1 MDEQEWS
8 ADFGKITAMYGH
20 TVASKAIKQD
30 EDIQSQ
36 QWEGSAMK
44 KEHASVPDTLA
55 QLFMNISTY
64 PKSLMFT
71 INQEK
76 IVHEK

>member
-1 MDEQEWS
+1 MDEQEWL
-8 ADFGKITAMYGH
+8 ADFGKVTARYGH
-20 TVASKAIKQD
+20 RVASKAIKQD
-30 EDIQSQ
+30 EEIQSQ

-44 KEHASVPDTLA
+44 EKCVSVPDTLA

-64 PKSLMFT
+64 PKSLIFA

-76 IVHEK
+76 TVHEK